1 MILNNYIEVNNN
13 LKNKKF
19 IEILT
24 YLSVFTF
31 HFLVLFLI
39 SLAVKDRINSANYYQ
54 DIELVNVQE
63 FKQPQQKSTQPRVEE
78 GMKEETDDK
87 VKQPNENSQGSGNN
101 DESNYV
107 GQFNAAIAP
116 VFPMNYIKSRV
127 IYPPLAKE
135 QGIQNVV
142 VILELLVDKNGE
154 IKKVNVL
161 KDPGFGFAEAAVK
174 GFQGVKVT
182 PARDPSG
189 NPISIRFRFPFRF
202 VLN

>member
-1 MILNNYIEVNNN
+1 

-19 IEILT
+19 TEILI

-39 SLAVKDRINSANYYQ
+39 SLAVKDRINSVNYFQ
-54 DIELVNVQE
+54 DIELVNIQE
-63 FKQPQQKSTQPRVEE
+63 FKQQQQQKKSVQPRVEE

-87 VKQPNENSQGSGNN
+87 VKQPDSQGNSN
-101 DESNYV
+101 DDSNYV

-142 VILELLVDKNGE
+142 VILELLVDKTGE

-182 PARDPSG
+182 PAKDPGG